1 MKINYGKW
9 YTCVY
14 ALPSLIVY
22 IQESYFFINI
32 SFLAYWV
39 EFSFELKE

>member
-22 IQESYFFINI
+22 IEGYHFCLNI